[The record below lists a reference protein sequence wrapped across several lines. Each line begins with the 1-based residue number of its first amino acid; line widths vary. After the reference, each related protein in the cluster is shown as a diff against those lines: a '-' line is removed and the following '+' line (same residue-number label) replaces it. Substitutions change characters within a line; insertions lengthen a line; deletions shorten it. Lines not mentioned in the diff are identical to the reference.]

1 MRPNSNGENWTSLGS
16 GHREAQIAEQNRWV
30 PLRIIGSLRRCVV
43 YQFHN
48 RSDTARIRQRW
59 DAMDNQFLH
68 DDAANLAPILLRL
81 RESEP
86 SAYRRIIETIRLIL
100 PCFSDFVLEPN
111 ASMVFLQWRERES
124 DTIFGAHQASDGMLR
139 VLALVTLLLQPI
151 ATLPSVLILDEPELG
166 LHPYAIA
173 IVAGLLESV
182 ALHCQV
188 LLATQSPTLID
199 YFTPEQ
205 IIVVER
211 PGRDSTFRRLNPE
224 LLDEWLQDYSVS
236 ELWEKNVLGGRPGR

>member
-1 MRPNSNGENWTSLGS
+1 
-16 GHREAQIAEQNRWV
+16 
-30 PLRIIGSLRRCVV
+30 
-43 YQFHN
+43 
-48 RSDTARIRQRW
+48 
-59 DAMDNQFLH
+59 MDNQFLH
-68 DDAANLAPILLRL
+68 DDAANLASVLLRL
-81 RESEP
+81 QASEP
-86 SAYRRIIETIRLIL
+86 LAYLRIIETIRLML
-100 PCFSDFVLEPN
+100 PFFSSFVLEPN

-224 LLDEWLQDYSVS
+224 LLGEWLQDYSVS
-236 ELWEKNVLGGRPGR
+236 ELWEKNVLGGRP